1 MVTSRFRWSI
11 LAVCLVCLLALV
23 ESRPGWA
30 ERPNKAARQI
40 IVPLEDRFT
49 PFAITIRVGQ
59 TVEWVNND
67 ADDHTVVSNDAFNTA
82 GHRGVNVILP
92 ANGGTFH
99 LTFIGE
105 VARCA
110 FFLKCGHV
118 ELNLFEVLNVS
129 ILRFLRSFDC
139 FDAALQCF
147 ADHIGRVIALVAELQ
162 RDRRIQTTLYVTDE
176 ELIRKTM
183 RHGAVLGLRT
193 ITPVIVDRQVIATFN
208 FANAPTTLEIAADFK
223 AAGEDQ
229 AIDFVFLTI
238 DHKALRSDAL
248 QALGIGHVQ
257 QADIGLI
264 ECGVV
269 DIAR

>member
-99 LTFIGE
+99 LTFKHPG
-105 VARCA
+105 VFPFYC
-110 FFLKCGHV
+110 
-118 ELNLFEVLNVS
+118 
-129 ILRFLRSFDC
+129 RFHAMLDG
-139 FDAALQCF
+139 QNQP
-147 ADHIGRVIALVAELQ
+147 IAPGP
-162 RDRRIQTTLYVTDE
+162 DGGIQDSNNNFGTPMNGVVT
-176 ELIRKTM
+176 
-183 RHGAVLGLRT
+183 VLG
-193 ITPVIVDRQVIATFN
+193 
-208 FANAPTTLEIAADFK
+208 
-223 AAGEDQ
+223 ED
-229 AIDFVFLTI
+229 
-238 DHKALRSDAL
+238 
-248 QALGIGHVQ
+248 
-257 QADIGLI
+257 
-264 ECGVV
+264 
-269 DIAR
+269 